1 MEAPKPA
8 LTRYPAVMA
17 KLYDRDYF
25 DRWYR
30 PPGVSTGAV
39 ARLKNKVALA
49 VAACEYHLGRPL
61 RSVLDIGC
69 GEGAWR
75 APLLRLRP
83 AVSYMGLDSSHYAV
97 GRYGRSRNLRLVG
110 FKQLAELRF
119 ESSVD
124 LLVCSD
130 VIHYLDTKTLRLGL
144 SGFAELGHGM
154 AFLDLFCRGDAAEGD
169 EVGWLRRT
177 PTFYRKTF
185 AQAGL
190 LAVGNHCYLLPPL
203 HANASALERAASL
216 PDRGNH
222 R

>member
-1 MEAPKPA
+1 
-8 LTRYPAVMA
+8 MA
-17 KLYDRDYF
+17 KLYDREYF

-30 PPGVSTGAV
+30 PPGGTTGTV
-39 ARLKNKVALA
+39 ARLQRKVALA
-49 VAACEYHLGRPL
+49 VAACEYHLARPL

-83 AVSYMGLDSSHYAV
+83 ALDYMGLDSSHYAV
-97 GRYGRSRNLRLVG
+97 NRYGRSRNLRLVG

-119 ESSVD
+119 ERSVD

-154 AFLDLFCRGDAAEGD
+154 AFLDLFCRGDEAEGD
-169 EVGWLRRT
+169 EFGWLRRS
-177 PTFYRKTF
+177 PAFYRKAF
-185 AQAGL
+185 AEAGL

-203 HANASALERAASL
+203 HTSASALEQAVAS
-216 PDRGNH
+216 PEHGIR